1 MFWCRPGYS
10 IWACS
15 ERKIRRLRET
25 VDVEIMESALQG
37 YLVPGLPVIRDGDDL
52 PALIEAR
59 FELQEG
65 DVLCIAS
72 TVVAKSEGRFR
83 RLDDYEPGLKATE
96 IAKAL
101 GKDPRFIQAVLDES
115 SEILLERPFLLVA
128 TKFGHI
134 GVNAGIDQ
142 SNVGDGRIL
151 LLPENPSASAEEIR
165 RRLSKDCAVIIT
177 DTCGRP
183 FRCGVAGV
191 AIGWSGIAALR
202 DWRGKADM
210 HGRELEIT
218 LEAIADE
225 IASAANLLMGE
236 AGDGTP
242 AVIFRGLKYPRSGG
256 GVFMPKEKD
265 IIRPKL
271 KS

>member
-1 MFWCRPGYS
+1 MHS
-10 IWACS
+10 S
-15 ERKIRRLRET
+15 
-25 VDVEIMESALQG
+25 VQG
-37 YLVPGLPVIRDGDDL
+37 YLIQGLPIIKEGDDL
-52 PALIEAR
+52 AFLVKSL
-59 FELQEG
+59 FDLQEG

-83 RLDDYEPGLKATE
+83 KLEDYDPSPRADE
-96 IAKAL
+96 IAQAV
-101 GKDPRFIQAVLDES
+101 GKDPRFVQAVLDES
-115 SEILLERPFLLVA
+115 EEVLLERPFLLVV

-151 LLPENPSASAEEIR
+151 LLPEDPSASAEGIR
-165 RRLSKDCAVIIT
+165 KRLGKDCAVIIT
-177 DTCGRP
+177 DSCGRP
-183 FRCGVAGV
+183 FRCGVTGV
-191 AIGWSGIAALR
+191 AVGLAGIAALR

-225 IASAANLLMGE
+225 IAAMANLLMGE

-242 AVIFRGLKYPRSGG
+242 AVVFRGLKFPRSGG
-256 GVFMPKEKD
+256 SVFMPPEKD
-265 IIRPKL
+265 VIRPRL